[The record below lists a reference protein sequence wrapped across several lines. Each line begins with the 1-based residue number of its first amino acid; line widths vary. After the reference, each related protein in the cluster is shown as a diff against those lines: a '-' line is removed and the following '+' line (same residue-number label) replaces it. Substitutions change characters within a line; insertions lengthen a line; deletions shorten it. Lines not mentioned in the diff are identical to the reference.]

1 MKMLELLAIAS
12 VGLGLGFTI
21 SSILNFFSKLIFK
34 KFLKEDLGLIVAFII
49 FVGSYFMIKALAISL
64 VFSIT
69 WGIGFVIPIFLFSP
83 QKNE

>member
-21 SSILNFFSKLIFK
+21 SSILNFFSKLILK
-34 KFLKEDLGLIVAFII
+34 KFLKEDLGLIIAFII